1 VGRKKIREFSYDRP
15 REVEI
20 RNDGDMVFVS
30 GRFNLYELVEAL
42 LRMRAEEAP
51 GSKAAR
57 WLGKLQ

>member
-1 VGRKKIREFSYDRP
+1 VGRKKVREYSYDRP

-30 GRFNLYELVEAL
+30 GKFAIYELIEAL
-42 LRMRAEEAP
+42 LRMRAEEDP
-51 GSKAAR
+51 SSKAGR